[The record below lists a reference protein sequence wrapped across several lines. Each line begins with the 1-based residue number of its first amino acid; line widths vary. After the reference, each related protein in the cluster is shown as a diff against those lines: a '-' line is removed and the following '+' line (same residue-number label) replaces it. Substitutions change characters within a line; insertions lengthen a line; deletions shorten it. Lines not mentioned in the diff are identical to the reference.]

1 MSRPTIF
8 AILSF
13 VTLYL
18 WGGLA
23 HASAPAIEGATIL
36 RGDVIEGGMIF
47 AQTIPGARITL
58 DNDSVELSPDGY
70 FVIGFHRDSD
80 APVTLVIH
88 HPDAAPH
95 TTILYPIQRS
105 YDIQRIDGLARNM
118 VTPPQDVIDRIRAD
132 SAAVRAARAMS
143 PSHLKTIVTPDW
155 LNGFDWPATGR
166 ISGVYGSQ
174 RILNGEP
181 RQPHYGIDIAAPTG
195 TTVRAPADGVITLV
209 KDLYYSGWTVM
220 MAHGAGIN
228 SGFLH
233 LDQATV
239 ATGDQVKRGERIG
252 TVGSTGRS
260 TGPHLD
266 WRIDWH
272 GRRIDASLLAPAM
285 P

>member
-23 HASAPAIEGATIL
+23 HAATPLIDGATIL
-36 RGDVIEGGMIF
+36 RGTVIEGGMIF
-47 AQTIPGARITL
+47 ARTVPGSRVML
-58 DNDSVELSPDGY
+58 DNTSIDPSPGG
-70 FVIGFHRDSD
+70 FFAIGFHRDSD
-80 APVTLVIH
+80 APLALIIQ
-88 HPDAAPH
+88 HPSGAPR
-95 TTILYPIQRS
+95 TTILHPAQRN
-105 YDIQRIDGLARNM
+105 YKIQRIDGLASNM
-118 VTPPQDVIDRIRAD
+118 VTPPQAVIDRIRAD
-132 SAAVRAARAMS
+132 SAAVRAARSTTPQSLEAV
-143 PSHLKTIVTPDW
+143 PEPDW

-166 ISGVYGSQ
+166 ISGIYGSQ
-174 RILNGEP
+174 RILNGKP

-195 TTVRAPADGVITLV
+195 TPVRAPADGVITLV
-209 KDLYYSGWTVM
+209 KDLYYSGWTIM

-233 LDQATV
+233 LDQAQV
-239 ATGDQVKRGERIG
+239 SEGDRVRRGTIIG

-272 GRRIDASLLAPAM
+272 GRRVDASLLAPPM

>member
-1 MSRPTIF
+1 M
-8 AILSF
+8 LSF

-18 WGGLA
+18 WGGLT
-23 HASAPAIEGATIL
+23 HAATPLIDGATIL
-36 RGDVIEGGMIF
+36 RGTVIEGGMIF
-47 AQTIPGARITL
+47 ARTVPGSRVML
-58 DNDSVELSPDGY
+58 DNTSIDPSPDG
-70 FVIGFHRDSD
+70 FFAIGFHRDSD
-80 APVTLVIH
+80 APLALIIQ
-88 HPDAAPH
+88 HPSGAPR
-95 TTILYPIQRS
+95 TTILHPAQRN
-105 YDIQRIDGLARNM
+105 YKIQRIDGLASNM
-118 VTPPQDVIDRIRAD
+118 VTPPQAVIDRIRAD
-132 SAAVRAARAMS
+132 SAAVRVARS
-143 PSHLKTIVTPDW
+143 TTIQSLEAVPEPDW

-174 RILNGEP
+174 RILNGKP

-195 TTVRAPADGVITLV
+195 TPVRAPADGVITLV
-209 KDLYYSGWTVM
+209 KDLYYSGWTIM

-233 LDQATV
+233 LDQAQV
-239 ATGDQVKRGERIG
+239 SEGDRVRRGTIIG

-272 GRRIDASLLAPAM
+272 GRRVDASLLAPPM

>member
-1 MSRPTIF
+1 MI
-8 AILSF
+8 SF

-23 HASAPAIEGATIL
+23 HANAPSIDGATIL
-36 RGDVIEGGMIF
+36 RGNVIEGGMIF
-47 AQTIPGARITL
+47 AQTTPGARITL
-58 DNDSVELSPDGY
+58 DNTSVELSQNGY

-88 HPDAAPH
+88 QPDTAPR
-95 TTILYPIQRS
+95 TTILRPAQRD
-105 YDIQRIDGLARNM
+105 YNIQRIDGLASNM

-132 SAAVRAARAMS
+132 SEAVRTARAIN
-143 PSHLKTIVTPDW
+143 PSALKAVATPDW

-174 RILNGEP
+174 RILNGKP
-181 RQPHYGIDIAAPTG
+181 RQPHYGIDIAAPKG
-195 TTVRAPADGVITLV
+195 TPVRAPADGVITLV
-209 KDLYYSGWTVM
+209 KDLYYSGWTIM

-233 LDQATV
+233 LDQTQV
-239 ATGDQVKRGERIG
+239 VTGDRIKRGDIIG

-266 WRIDWH
+266 WRIDWQ